1 MSEHPNALLA
11 LKNAWN
17 GAVATSERVRELA
30 PAVQALPEGTDVS
43 QIDLE
48 TYHNAAL
55 AQSNAV
61 MALRGLIEEL
71 RRRAATPS

>member
-17 GAVATSERVRELA
+17 GSVAASERVRELA
-30 PAVQALPEGTDVS
+30 PAVQALPDGTDVS

-48 TYHNAAL
+48 AYHNAAL
-55 AQSNAV
+55 AQSIAV